1 MSMVYT
7 EDDRMLADTAEEFL
21 SSKSPV
27 SAQRAL
33 RDNQSVSGY
42 DPQIWQQMTELGW
55 SAITFPEELGG
66 LAFGYKGLGAVFES
80 MGKHLTAAPMLSS
93 VVLSGTILQHLANET
108 QLAWLDNVISGE
120 KRLALAID
128 EHARH
133 NPSTINCTAVAN
145 SNGYSLSGEKAIVI
159 DGVSPDAWLVAAQ
172 YDGAVNLFI
181 VPFSADV
188 SVAATSLI
196 DSRNYATLSFNN
208 LQLPAEARLGQS
220 VDPAESAKALDFAL
234 DLGRLCLSC
243 ELLGASKALFTMTI
257 EYLKTREQFGVKI
270 GTFQALQHRAAR
282 CFVELELAQSC
293 VMSALSTADTDP
305 ENLALSVSLA
315 KWKLSKA
322 ADLITKE
329 AIQMHGGIAV
339 TDELDIGLYL
349 KRIRVAQ
356 MLFGDADFHQAR
368 YINLKRHNS

>member
-1 MSMVYT
+1 MSMVYS

-27 SAQRAL
+27 AAQRAL
-33 RDNQSVSGY
+33 RDNKSVTGY
-42 DPQIWQQMTELGW
+42 DPLIWQQMTELGW
-55 SAITFPEELGG
+55 TAITFPEEIGG
-66 LAFGYKGLGAVFES
+66 LAFGFKGLGAVFES
-80 MGKHLTAAPMLSS
+80 MGKHLTASPMLSS
-93 VVLSGTILQHLANET
+93 VVLSGTVLQHLANEA
-108 QLAWLDNVISGE
+108 QLPWLDGIISGE

-128 EHARH
+128 EQPRH
-133 NPSTINCTAVAN
+133 NPSVISCNAIAN
-145 SNGYSLSGEKAIVI
+145 PNGYILSGEKVIVI
-159 DGVSPDAWLVAAQ
+159 DGESPDAWLVAAQ
-172 YDGAVNLFI
+172 YEDAMNLFI
-181 VPFSADV
+181 VPFSEDV
-188 SVAATSLI
+188 TVKATKLI
-196 DSRNYATLSFNN
+196 DSRNYAALSFNN
-208 LQLPAEARLGQS
+208 LQLLADARLGQS
-220 VDPAESAKALDFAL
+220 VDSSESAKALDFTL

-243 ELLGASKALFTMTI
+243 ELLGASKALFAMTI

-315 KWKLSKA
+315 KWKLSKT
-322 ADLITKE
+322 ADLITSE

-339 TDELDIGLYL
+339 TDEMDIGLYL

-356 MLFGDADFHQAR
+356 MLLGDADYHQAR
-368 YINLKRHNS
+368 YMALKG